1 MRFSQKKLIESHDA
15 HLKTV
20 YGADIFTN
28 KDKPINYGWS
38 EDDESICSKIYKKGG
53 HECLSTFYKLGVYHF
68 ECSELG
74 S

>member
-1 MRFSQKKLIESHDA
+1 MRFSQKKLIESHNT

-38 EDDESICSKIYKKGG
+38 EDDYSICSKIYKKGG
-53 HECLSTFYKLGVYHF
+53 HECLSTYFNKGRYDY
-68 ECSELG
+68 ECSEL
-74 S
+74 

>member
-1 MRFSQKKLIESHDA
+1 MRFSQKKLIESHNE

-38 EDDESICSKIYKKGG
+38 EDDYSICSKIYKKGG
-53 HECLSTFYKLGVYHF
+53 HECLSTSYKLGLYGF
-68 ECSELG
+68 ECSKL
-74 S
+74 

>member
-28 KDKPINYGWS
+28 KEKPINYGWS
-38 EDDESICSKIYKKGG
+38 EDDYSICSKIYKKGG
-53 HECLSTFYKLGVYHF
+53 HECLSTYFNKGRYDY
-68 ECSELG
+68 ECSEL
-74 S
+74 